1 VRRFFEVSTAKAAIA
16 VGAVA
21 LNPGFRV
28 FPMEYFIAA
37 DGSIFR
43 FWSKCKFLKS
53 VKLLQIAQSTDK
65 CRSFM

>member
-28 FPMEYFIAA
+28 FPMEY
-37 DGSIFR
+37 SIGEQNMRQMTNF
-43 FWSKCKFLKS
+43 SQ
-53 VKLLQIAQSTDK
+53 KLDISESCA
-65 CRSFM
+65 